1 VAVLRDAAKNRSD
14 LIATGSEGLAIAA
27 ADLLAA
33 KGHGVR
39 IVSMPS
45 TTVFAAQDAAYHE
58 SVLPTAVVS
67 RVAVEAGVTDGWYRW
82 VGANGRVC
90 GMDTFGKSAPAPELF
105 RLFGFTPEHVAGL
118 ALELLAT

>member
-1 VAVLRDAAKNRSD
+1 MTPQAFKA
-14 LIATGSEGLAIAA
+14 
-27 ADLLAA
+27 LLAGLTGQIA
-33 KGHGVR
+33 NRPLDTALQTWLNTEHGAT
-39 IVSMPS
+39 SPLYAQLK
-45 TTVFAAQDAAYHE
+45 AACK
-58 SVLPTAVVS
+58 
-67 RVAVEAGVTDGWYRW
+67 AGVTDGWYRW